1 MLANLEDHNSLVM
14 ALSQADIPWLCQL
27 LKTALHNGASIHT
40 IICMIEDA
48 LERGYRPCGHTAEAT
63 DLTLLIYRLRGR
75 SLLFVLSKHLALP
88 SLHTLHSKMSFVKI
102 TPTIGRISIDT
113 IKKNI
118 RDTIVGPRLE
128 AGLIARHGVS
138 LLVDETAL
146 EEAAVYLP
154 MANGVGGLCWTHSH
168 LIDPMLYN
176 YQSAINIAMSLK
188 ASKVHLGKEVTVI
201 GVHIFG
207 EDGLYPFSLHL
218 LASPK
223 TLPTW
228 SSYSTR
234 PSVVG
239 G

>member
-1 MLANLEDHNSLVM
+1 
-14 ALSQADIPWLCQL
+14 
-27 LKTALHNGASIHT
+27 
-40 IICMIEDA
+40 
-48 LERGYRPCGHTAEAT
+48 
-63 DLTLLIYRLRGR
+63 
-75 SLLFVLSKHLALP
+75 
-88 SLHTLHSKMSFVKI
+88 
-102 TPTIGRISIDT
+102 
-113 IKKNI
+113 
-118 RDTIVGPRLE
+118 
-128 AGLIARHGVS
+128 
-138 LLVDETAL
+138 
-146 EEAAVYLP
+146 

-201 GVHIFG
+201 GVHILG
-207 EDGLYPFSLHL
+207 EDGLYPFLLHL

-228 SSYSTR
+228 SSYSTW